1 MTTQAPPPAASA
13 LSAPAPSADGAPAA
27 GGGDSDKKRHQL
39 TQVLNIDISPARCHA
54 HMKNNLGGPAASGE
68 GADDGAAVPEDP
80 QDGAAGGVRIGGDAH
95 VAMATIVNLVAAV
108 VLRHAMDETIK
119 ADRKMVDVAALHNG
133 GLEHL
138 PVWPLICR
146 LPVLASYDPE
156 AERLLKVDRA
166 VAARGGKKGRDEAA
180 KGDPAAEAEDAAD
193 PEGAKAESP
202 TTFNTYIDNVTKT
215 VKAQEQYKQMR
226 VSNRLREVVSQMA
239 AELVGSLTRTTKIAV
254 LNLLKV
260 RTMTAAHLKEVARMT
275 FAGYWGVSTPSAEAE
290 ARLASLLAEIDEK
303 VDRHRQYCRAESSA
317 KKGQAKG
324 KESSEKEA
332 ASAASD
338 ASTATPGP

>member
-1 MTTQAPPPAASA
+1 
-13 LSAPAPSADGAPAA
+13 
-27 GGGDSDKKRHQL
+27 
-39 TQVLNIDISPARCHA
+39 
-54 HMKNNLGGPAASGE
+54 
-68 GADDGAAVPEDP
+68 
-80 QDGAAGGVRIGGDAH
+80 VRIGGDAH

-226 VSNRLREVVSQMA
+226 VSNRLREVV
-239 AELVGSLTRTTKIAV
+239 

-275 FAGYWGVSTPSAEAE
+275 FAGYWGVSTPSAEVE
-290 ARLASLLAEIDEK
+290 ASLAFLLAEIDEK
-303 VDRHRQYCRAESSA
+303 VDRHRQYSRAESSA

-338 ASTATPGP
+338 ATTATPGP